1 MRPWVINQLIIAS
14 MLIFLVAH
22 TNAGDADSR
31 LPKAE
36 DFAMLALQSNQ
47 QKLPILIMYAAQTCE
62 YCERLEDE
70 ILGPMYKS
78 GQFNNR
84 VIIRK
89 VIIDGV
95 ERIRDFNG
103 NVVDADNFAYK
114 RGVEVTPTLQFVDA
128 SGKQLAPEMI
138 GYNTPEFY
146 AGYIENA
153 IDKSRQVIES
163 ARSTNQYLPQ

>member
-1 MRPWVINQLIIAS
+1 MKPWVINQLIIAS
-14 MLIFLVAH
+14 VLIFLVAH
-22 TNAGDADSR
+22 TNAEDSDSN
-31 LPKAE
+31 LPEAE

-47 QKLPILIMYAAQTCE
+47 QNLPILIMYAAETCE

-70 ILGPMYKS
+70 ILAPMYQS
-78 GQFNNR
+78 GEFNNR

-89 VIIDGV
+89 VMIDGI
-95 ERIRDFNG
+95 ENIRDFNG
-103 NVVDADNFAYK
+103 NLVDVENFAYK

-146 AGYIENA
+146 ANYIENA
-153 IDKSRQVIES
+153 IDKSRLVINN
-163 ARSTNQYLPQ
+163 ANSTK